1 MLQAE
6 AALNTLE
13 MKVGGRERDACD
25 LAGVLNCFYPMLKYY
40 VRNLFILFE

>member
-13 MKVGGRERDACD
+13 MKVDRERDTCD
-25 LAGVLNCFYPMLKYY
+25 LAGVFNCFYPMLKYY